1 MTPAPHHFRLQ
12 LHPGGPF
19 LGLRRSSATILSHDP
34 ILSSSQ
40 CAEPSALLLRHR
52 APPGAPWDAG
62 STVGLCA
69 RGRGRRQPVAQS
81 CQQAAGGVSSGC
93 PRCTVPAARAGPAA
107 RPRKRVT
114 ALGPRCPEPL
124 PLLVLLSLPAE
135 AAAASSLRGPAVP
148 QAARCPVRAPRY
160 PPPACRPLR
169 RLQASLVAFPTLPG
183 GPRAWRPAGSGTS
196 GFSGGATRSGKHFW
210 IYIYYIYLF
219 LTEGCFPRPPFKMK
233 SEALKKKPL
242 SH

>member
-19 LGLRRSSATILSHDP
+19 LGP
-34 ILSSSQ
+34 ILS
-40 CAEPSALLLRHR
+40 CHPVSARSR
-52 APPGAPWDAG
+52 APCSSDTA
-62 STVGLCA
+62 L
-69 RGRGRRQPVAQS
+69 RRGRRGTQEAQWASVPGARPSPARRPVLS
-81 CQQAAGGVSSGC
+81 AGGRAVSSGC
-93 PRCTVPAARAGPAA
+93 PCCTVPAARAGPAA